1 MSAPMG
7 AIEEGG
13 TREDF
18 LLTLPTQVNE
28 NNAEIHEFEKSG

>member
-7 AIEEGG
+7 AIEGG